1 MFTNKRTK
9 NLNFDKVKINKIPI
23 EYSDGASYL
32 GTFLDAKLTFKKH
45 IEDKIKKCKTHLFAL
60 KKKFDWQRVG
70 PISMAYE
77 MGLHRYYQTKINLWM
92 PYLQSF
98 FFKRKHIKKILKCIE
113 NFKHVNFQYK
123 SVLLP
128 NERWLKF
135 HVSVSK

>member
-45 IEDKIKKCKTHLFAL
+45 IEDKIKKCKKHLFAL
-60 KKKFDWQRVG
+60 KSLIGKGW
-70 PISMAYE
+70 
-77 MGLHRYYQTKINLWM
+77 GLSPWLMKWAFTGIIRPKLTYGCHIYKV
-92 PYLQSF
+92 F

-123 SVLLP
+123 SVLLQ
-128 NERWLKF
+128 NKRCLKF
-135 HVSVSK
+135 YVFC